1 MMGFNSLFFNSG
13 EDSQMVARALSEG
26 RVLLTRDRGIMQRRV
41 ITSGRLKAILI
52 DSEAP
57 ERQMRQLMDTLDLER
72 QSRPFRLCLE
82 CNQPLVERSRKELQD
97 RVPPYVYKT
106 QRQYMECP
114 ACHRI
119 YWQGTHWEA
128 MMKKLEKLS
137 GSPR

>member
-52 DSEAP
+52 DSETP